1 MSEDRKLRDLFLRA
15 TKDPDF
21 RAKFLKNPDAVAKEC
36 DVKLKADQLEKIRKT
51 AAFVDSLDDVRL
63 PPGPIFYPID
73 PVINQWKIAELAN
86 VLKYSIIAKRRWIF
100 YPADILNI
108 SRLRELSER
117 QF

>member
-1 MSEDRKLRDLFLRA
+1 MSEDKNLRELLIQA
-15 TKDPDF
+15 TKDPAF
-21 RAKFLKNPDAVAKEC
+21 RMKFLSNPEAVAKEC
-36 DVKLKADQLEKIRKT
+36 NVKLKADQLEKVKKA
-51 AAFVDSLDDVRL
+51 AAFIDSLNEIRL